1 MQFKDLLKVRM
12 GYSPGDCL
20 GKDQQGR
27 LEPVTIAMRWERS
40 DCPKLI
46 LLLSLS
52 LLMFL
57 LTSGKVEQDLGAR
70 RLELLNLIITIS
82 LALSP
87 VL

>member
-40 DCPKLI
+40 DCPELI
-46 LLLSLS
+46 LLLS